1 MNHRNIVSLQ
11 RHVSYYVLYR
21 IFFCV
26 TCWAFSNLAS
36 GLALRA
42 DEPSAL
48 ESSPEKDF
56 TQIFDG
62 RSLDGWEGNL
72 DYFRVEEGAIVAGR
86 LDKEIPHNE
95 FLCTE
100 QKYSDFELRFEVKL
114 KGTGN
119 NAGVQFRSARVR
131 DSSEVSGYQ
140 CDVGAA
146 FDRPIWGA
154 LYDESRRNRMLAEA
168 PRDALG
174 DWIKTDDWNEL
185 RVVARGEQIQIYL
198 NGHQTVDYQEKESDI
213 ARTGIIGLQ
222 IHSGPPTEAWYRNI
236 RIKVLDKNP

>member
-1 MNHRNIVSLQ
+1 MNHRNNVSLQ
-11 RHVSYYVLYR
+11 RHVSYNVLYR
-21 IFFCV
+21 ISFWV
-26 TCWAFSNLAS
+26 TCWAFCNLAS

-48 ESSPEKDF
+48 ERSPEKDF

-100 QKYSDFELRFEVKL
+100 RKYSDFELRFEVKL

-119 NAGVQFRSARVR
+119 NAGVQFRSVRVR

-146 FDRPIWGA
+146 SDRPIWGA
-154 LYDESRRNRMLAEA
+154 LYDESRRSRMLAEA